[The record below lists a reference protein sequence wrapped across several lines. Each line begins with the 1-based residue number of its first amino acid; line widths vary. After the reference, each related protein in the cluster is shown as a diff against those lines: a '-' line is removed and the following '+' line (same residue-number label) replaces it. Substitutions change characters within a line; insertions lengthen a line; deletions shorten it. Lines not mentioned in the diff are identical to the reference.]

1 MKKAQVFTPDFIVA
15 SIMFLLILTI
25 LQVYTQNMYE
35 KIDKQEN
42 LLYYDSLISTTDILL
57 LYQGYPEYWNENNVE
72 VLGVAKKPN
81 YLNRT
86 KVEHMMNMTND
97 KIRKII
103 NIEGRSFN
111 MTIENSTDIMYT
123 KGSSDWGNAEN
134 IFVINRNGIMDERSV
149 KIRFIVW

>member
-35 KIDKQEN
+35 KIERQEN

-72 VLGVAKKPN
+72 VLGVAEKPN

-111 MTIENSTDIMYT
+111 VTIKNSTDIMYT
-123 KGSSDWGNAEN
+123 TGDSDWEDSEN
-134 IFVINRNGIMDERSV
+134 IFVINRNGIMDDIPV
-149 KIRFIVW
+149 KIILLVW